1 MARTVDKSQW
11 GGAEKFDAMIANIRK
26 NRSKFEA
33 QHYVSKDIVEQFQ
46 EIGIYRA
53 FVPKKYG
60 GDEKSPSEFLRA
72 IEAISTADGAAGWVA
87 SFDMNPSFLSGLPE
101 NILKEIWDKSADIV
115 FAGGTFPPLQAKVVD
130 GGYLISGRRIWA
142 SGCMGA
148 SLFGVGFTIDGEDKP
163 PRLAVFTKDKITI
176 EQTWNVH
183 GMIGTG
189 SFDVVLEDVFVPH
202 EWTFAKGEN
211 PKIDTAFFKYP
222 VPTIAS
228 QVLAVTGLG
237 MARDAINTLIA
248 LAKGRKS
255 ATGAPNLGERQYV
268 QIEIAKAEAKWR
280 SSRAFFYEATD
291 ELWAE
296 IIAGNTPSEEQISM
310 VRLATTNVA
319 RETSEAIRMAYQLS
333 GMDGAYIDHPLS
345 FCMRNAS
352 MLTQHAFMGEVTY
365 QNAGAIMFG
374 HKPFAGYL

>member
-1 MARTVDKSQW
+1 MLKTVDKSQW
-11 GGAEKFDAMIANIRK
+11 GGAEKFDALIANIRK
-26 NRSKFEA
+26 NRTKFEE

-72 IEAISTADGAAGWVA
+72 IEAISQVDGAAGWVA
-87 SFDMNPSFLSGLPE
+87 SFGMNPSFLSGLPE
-101 NILKEIWDKSADIV
+101 PILKDIWAESPDIV
-115 FAGGTFPPLQAKVVD
+115 FAGGTFPPLKAKIVE

-142 SGCMGA
+142 SGCMAA
-148 SLFGVGFTIDGEDKP
+148 SLIGVGFTIEGEDIP
-163 PRLAVFTKDKITI
+163 PRLAVLSSDKVTI

-189 SFDVVLEDVFVPH
+189 SFDVVLEDVFVPN
-202 EWTFAKGEN
+202 EWTFSKGEN
-211 PKIDTAFFKYP
+211 PKIDTPFFSYP
-222 VPTIAS
+222 VPTIAA

-237 MARDAINTLIA
+237 MARDAIDTLIK

-268 QIEIAKAEAKWR
+268 QIEIAKAEAKFR

-291 ELWAE
+291 ELWDE
-296 IIAGNTPSEEQISM
+296 IILGNTPTQEQISM
-310 VRLATTNVA
+310 ARLATTNVA

-345 FCMRNAS
+345 FCMRNAT

-374 HKPFAGYL
+374 YKPFLGYL